1 MTEMTTQ
8 GALDLMV
15 SGIMAAKTQ
24 AATAMR
30 PLPAE
35 RVGQAATQALAQTAQ
50 PPLPPES
57 LDRLRRQVLAIR
69 QAVDTIE
76 TTIWHLGGV
85 DQIDESLATFDPDW
99 RCRLHPDLGPVY
111 HTVGDGRVTAGC
123 PKCSSWDDAAIE
135 PRVSDTE
142 TTVSPMDAIAM
153 ATAGTHP
160 THWVCP
166 GHGVTATERK
176 TSKKGRVYYACSK
189 CSEFERLP

>member
-8 GALDLMV
+8 GSLDLMV
-15 SGIMAAKTQ
+15 AQIVGAKTQ

-35 RVGQAATQALAQTAQ
+35 RVGQAAQPQTAQPLAAQ

-69 QAVDTIE
+69 QALDTIE
-76 TTIWHLGGV
+76 TTIWHLGSV
-85 DQIDESLATFDPDW
+85 DQIDESLSTFDPEW
-99 RCRLHPDLGPVY
+99 RCRLHPELGPVH

-123 PKCSSWDDAAIE
+123 SKCSSWDDAAIHHE
-135 PRVSDTE
+135 LSIE
-142 TTVSPMDAIAM
+142 ELMGDAPVPAP
-153 ATAGTHP
+153 AVQAVA
-160 THWVCP
+160 HWVCP
-166 GHGVTATERK
+166 EHGVTATERK
-176 TSKKGRVYYACSK
+176 TSKKGRVYHACSK

>member
-35 RVGQAATQALAQTAQ
+35 RVGQAATSASLATQPLAAQ

-69 QAVDTIE
+69 QALDTIE

-85 DQIDESLATFDPDW
+85 DQIDESLSTFDPAW
-99 RCRLHPDLGPVY
+99 RCRLHPEFGPIH

-123 PKCSSWDDAAIE
+123 SRCSSWDD
-135 PRVSDTE
+135 S
-142 TTVSPMDAIAM
+142 AIAEPSLP
-153 ATAGTHP
+153 TAPVALGAEAP

-166 GHGVTATERK
+166 EHGVTATERK
-176 TSKKGRVYYACSK
+176 TSKRGRVYHACSQ